1 MFKHITSYPWTLG
14 GSGLTVW
21 GYEQQYGRPLVV
33 NCDAKN
39 ERITMPTAT
48 KRANARLIAIA
59 PQMYEIIQKM
69 QSEDAKAL
77 VRYME
82 KETDHADQGN

>member
-1 MFKHITSYPWTLG
+1 MFKHTTSHPWTLG

-39 ERITMPTAT
+39 ERISMPTAT
-48 KRANARLIAIA
+48 KRANARLISIA
-59 PQMYEIIQKM
+59 PQMYEII
-69 QSEDAKAL
+69 ERLGTDEAKAL

-82 KETDHADQGN
+82 RDDNESS

>member
-1 MFKHITSYPWTLG
+1 MFKHITSHPWTLG

-39 ERITMPTAT
+39 ERISMPTAT
-48 KRANARLIAIA
+48 KRANARLISIA
-59 PQMYEIIQKM
+59 PQMYEII
-69 QSEDAKAL
+69 ERLGTDEAKAL

-82 KETDHADQGN
+82 RDDHEGN

>member
-39 ERITMPTAT
+39 ERISMPTAT
-48 KRANARLIAIA
+48 KRANARLISIA
-59 PQMYEIIQKM
+59 PQMYEII
-69 QSEDAKAL
+69 ERLGTDEAKAL

-82 KETDHADQGN
+82 RDDHEGN

>member
-1 MFKHITSYPWTLG
+1 MFKHITSHPWTLG

-48 KRANARLIAIA
+48 KRANARLISIA
-59 PQMYEIIQKM
+59 PQMYEIIQTM
-69 QSEDAKAL
+69 HGNADAMAL
-77 VRYME
+77 VAYME
-82 KETDHADQGN
+82 KNHEA

>member
-1 MFKHITSYPWTLG
+1 MFKHITSHPWTLG

-21 GYEQQYGRPLVV
+21 GYEQKYGSPLVV

-39 ERITMPTAT
+39 ERISMPTAT
-48 KRANARLIAIA
+48 KRANARLISIA
-59 PQMYEIIQKM
+59 PQMYEII
-69 QSEDAKAL
+69 ERLGTDEAKAL

-82 KETDHADQGN
+82 RDDHEGN

>member
-21 GYEQQYGRPLVV
+21 GYEQKYGSPLVV
-33 NCDAKN
+33 NCDARN
-39 ERITMPTAT
+39 ERISMPTAT
-48 KRANARLIAIA
+48 KRANARLISIA
-59 PQMYEIIQKM
+59 PQMYEII
-69 QSEDAKAL
+69 ERLGTDEAKAL

-82 KETDHADQGN
+82 RDDHEGN

>member
-21 GYEQQYGRPLVV
+21 GYEQKYGSPLVV

-39 ERITMPTAT
+39 ERISMPTAT
-48 KRANARLIAIA
+48 KRANARLISIA
-59 PQMYEIIQKM
+59 PQMYEII
-69 QSEDAKAL
+69 ERLGTDEAKAL

-82 KETDHADQGN
+82 RNDHEGN